1 MSKKVILFFIAGMV
15 PTDSERE
22 AAEKLGTARFRNARL
37 AKNDTVE
44 KCDEVSGLVPEI
56 YKNVKGIK
64 VLDVKAEEPK
74 KETAPAAPVAPSP
87 QAVAPSPQAPAAPA
101 QPKPA
106 APAQASATK
115 K

>member
-15 PTDSERE
+15 PTDAERE
-22 AAEKLGTARFRNARL
+22 AAEKLGTARFRNAQL

-44 KCDEVSGLVPEI
+44 KCDEVAGLVPES
-56 YKNVKGIK
+56 YKNVKGVK
-64 VLDVKAEEPK
+64 VLDVKVEEPK
-74 KETAPAAPVAPSP
+74 KAAAPVAPP
-87 QAVAPSPQAPAAPA
+87 PQAPAAPA

-106 APAQASATK
+106 APAPAPATK

>member
-15 PTDSERE
+15 PTDAERE
-22 AAEKLGTARFRNARL
+22 AAEKLGTARFRNAHL

-44 KCDEVSGLVPEI
+44 KCDEVAGLVPER
-56 YKNVKGIK
+56 YKALKGVK
-64 VLDVKAEEPK
+64 VLDAKAEEPK
-74 KETAPAAPVAPSP
+74 KETAPVAPP
-87 QAVAPSPQAPAAPA
+87 PQAPAAPA

-106 APAQASATK
+106 APAPAPATK

>member
-1 MSKKVILFFIAGMV
+1 MSKKVTLFFIAGMV
-15 PTDSERE
+15 PTEAERE
-22 AAEKLGTARFRNARL
+22 AAEKLGATRFRNARL
-37 AKNDTVE
+37 AKNDTIE
-44 KCDEVSGLVPEI
+44 KCDEVAGLVPEI

-74 KETAPAAPVAPSP
+74 KG
-87 QAVAPSPQAPAAPA
+87 VAPSPQAPAAPA

-106 APAQASATK
+106 APAPAPATK

>member
-15 PTDSERE
+15 PTDAERE
-22 AAEKLGTARFRNARL
+22 AAEKLGTARFRNAHL

-44 KCDEVSGLVPEI
+44 KCDEVAGLVPEI

-74 KETAPAAPVAPSP
+74 KDAAP
-87 QAVAPSPQAPAAPA
+87 VAPSPQAPAAPA

-106 APAQASATK
+106 APAPAPATK

>member
-15 PTDSERE
+15 PTDAERE
-22 AAEKLGTARFRNARL
+22 AAEKLGTARFRNANL

-44 KCDEVSGLVPEI
+44 KCDEVAGLVPES
-56 YKNVKGIK
+56 YKGVKGIK

-74 KETAPAAPVAPSP
+74 KETAPVAPP
-87 QAVAPSPQAPAAPA
+87 PQAPVAPA

-106 APAQASATK
+106 APAPAPATK

>member
-15 PTDSERE
+15 PTEAE
-22 AAEKLGTARFRNARL
+22 LKAAESIGATRFRNAKL
-37 AKNDTVE
+37 AGDPADSVE
-44 KCDEVSGLVPEI
+44 KCDEVAGLVPER
-56 YKNVKGIK
+56 YKALKGVK

-74 KETAPAAPVAPSP
+74 KEPAP
-87 QAVAPSPQAPAAPA
+87 VAPSPQAPAAPA

-106 APAQASATK
+106 APAPAPATK

>member
-15 PTDSERE
+15 PTDTERE
-22 AAEKLGTARFRNARL
+22 AAEKLGTARFRNAHL

-44 KCDEVSGLVPEI
+44 KCDEVAGLVPEI

-74 KETAPAAPVAPSP
+74 KEAAPVAPVAPSP
-87 QAVAPSPQAPAAPA
+87 QAPVAQA

-106 APAQASATK
+106 APAQATATK

>member
-15 PTDSERE
+15 PTDAERE
-22 AAEKLGTARFRNARL
+22 AAEKLGTARFRNAQL

-44 KCDEVSGLVPEI
+44 KCDEVAGLVPEI

-64 VLDVKAEEPK
+64 VLDVKAEEPV
-74 KETAPAAPVAPSP
+74 KETAPVAPSP
-87 QAVAPSPQAPAAPA
+87 QAPVAPA

-106 APAQASATK
+106 APAPAPATK

>member
-15 PTDSERE
+15 PTEAE
-22 AAEKLGTARFRNARL
+22 LKAAESIGATRFRNAKL
-37 AKNDTVE
+37 AGDPADSVE
-44 KCDEVSGLVPEI
+44 KCDEVAGLVPER
-56 YKNVKGIK
+56 YRALKGVK

-74 KETAPAAPVAPSP
+74 KETAPAAPVAPP
-87 QAVAPSPQAPAAPA
+87 PQAPAAPA

-106 APAQASATK
+106 APAPAPATK

>member
-1 MSKKVILFFIAGMV
+1 MSKKVILSFIAGMV
-15 PTDSERE
+15 PTDAERE

-44 KCDEVSGLVPEI
+44 KCDEVAGLVPEI

-64 VLDVKAEEPK
+64 VLDGKAEEPK

-87 QAVAPSPQAPAAPA
+87 QAPAAPA

-106 APAQASATK
+106 AQAPAPATK